1 MGGVSAPG
9 EPSSL
14 PHMRCPDTG
23 RSSPAHRLLHRGGP
37 VGGRIPQSLA
47 HLQGAPH
54 LRVEAG
60 TLQGRLPLLV
70 LQGDIRVP
78 GQEEAAQG
86 ARRRTLSPSVQDST
100 TRCTQHAHPVQTGPA
115 ACSQTAQPSAR
126 RLQPPRRHSLLPTST
141 VLHGKSTETR
151 DGIRLFSAFPL
162 KAPSDE
168 RTATSLGHKLSTWQ
182 AMVLPG
188 RIRQC
193 ARAQR
198 PQGPHPKGHRP
209 RGRGTPCPKPPCGE
223 DGAARP

>member
-1 MGGVSAPG
+1 MGDVPVDVHGGRHTVLRHILVVAGARLTIHAVDTGDGDPLVAPSDVPAMGGVSAPG

-37 VGGRIPQSLA
+37 VRGRIPQSLA

-151 DGIRLFSAFPL
+151 DGI
-162 KAPSDE
+162 
-168 RTATSLGHKLSTWQ
+168 
-182 AMVLPG
+182 
-188 RIRQC
+188 
-193 ARAQR
+193 
-198 PQGPHPKGHRP
+198 
-209 RGRGTPCPKPPCGE
+209 
-223 DGAARP
+223 